1 MSVSLR
7 VSLFTT
13 FLYIVSAFS
22 APISVGNIP
31 MTLQTSV
38 LGSLPRS
45 VQVLNQFRDY
55 DNVYRNPTALAVLEE
70 GAREIILKQESLLL
84 DIVNDGEI
92 QRSGYFSVFYDCFD
106 GYMPTGIN
114 VPTLL
119 DDGRYWD
126 HHVGQAYQVWERPS
140 AHGLNPAWL
149 KYGAVI
155 VDKLARKNG
164 DLTNSVF
171 ERETRVMKK
180 HASKPVKLT
189 LPSPYEIM
197 RTSWHPVFSRDAYP
211 TQEAYLDDIV
221 KHYKPIIQD
230 CERLGV
236 EVIQFDDDRITML
249 LDPRLRQLLNLERE
263 IECYTSSLNQL
274 FPHVR
279 SAASAVHICRAIDH
293 KSIPWREAGFLQRI
307 IERLRCDQFS
317 LAINDTAEDLEAFR
331 HFPPEARLLFGIID
345 SSDYTLETLDAMFRR
360 LKSVTEYVSLEHII
374 LTSSCGFSP
383 YSLSC
388 ASRTLGKCP
397 SVAVVR
403 AGRISLNSASLSPPP
418 VPRSNKA

>member
-1 MSVSLR
+1 
-7 VSLFTT
+7 
-13 FLYIVSAFS
+13 
-22 APISVGNIP
+22 

-55 DNVYRNPTALAVLEE
+55 DNVYRNPTSLAVLEE
-70 GAREIILKQESLLL
+70 EAKEIILKQESLLL

-126 HHVGQAYQVWERPS
+126 HHVGRAYRVWERPS
-140 AHGLNPAWL
+140 AHGANPAWL

-155 VDKLARKNG
+155 VDKLTRKDG
-164 DLTNSVF
+164 DLANSVF
-171 ERETRVMKK
+171 HREARGMNK

-189 LPSPYEIM
+189 VPSPYEIM

-221 KHYKPIIQD
+221 GHYKPIIQD
-230 CERLGV
+230 CENLGID
-236 EVIQFDDDRITML
+236 VIQFDDDRITML

-263 IECYTSSLNQL
+263 IERYTSSLNQL
-274 FPHVR
+274 FSHVR
-279 SAASAVHICRAIDH
+279 SAATAVHICRAIDH
-293 KSIPWREAGFLQRI
+293 KGIPWREAGFL
-307 IERLRCDQFS
+307 ERFIGKLRCDQFS
-317 LAINDTAEDLEAFR
+317 LAINDTAADLETLR
-331 HFPPEARLLFGIID
+331 HFPAEARLLFGIID
-345 SSDYTLETLDAMFRR
+345 SSDYNLETLDTMFRR
-360 LKSVTEYVSLEHII
+360 LKSVTKYVPLEHII
-374 LTSSCGFSP
+374 LTTSCGFSP
-383 YSLSC
+383 YARERTRLPLVWNKLSQLVRF
-388 ASRTLGKCP
+388 A
-397 SVAVVR
+397 AVINESGLSEEAIAR
-403 AGRISLNSASLSPPP
+403 AEKDSTPFREQHEKLLREIGTEG
-418 VPRSNKA
+418 

>member
-1 MSVSLR
+1 
-7 VSLFTT
+7 
-13 FLYIVSAFS
+13 
-22 APISVGNIP
+22 

-45 VQVLNQFRDY
+45 NEVLNQFRDY
-55 DNVYRNPTALAVLEE
+55 DNVFRNPTSLAVLEE
-70 GAREIILKQESLLL
+70 EARGNILKQESLGL
-84 DIVNDGEI
+84 DIVNDGET

-126 HHVGQAYQVWERPS
+126 HHVGQAYRVWERPS

-149 KYGAVI
+149 KYGSVI
-155 VDKLARKNG
+155 VDKLARRDG
-164 DLTNSVF
+164 DLADSVF
-171 ERETRVMKK
+171 EREARVMKK
-180 HASKPVKLT
+180 HATKPVKLT

-211 TQEAYLDDIV
+211 SQEAYLDDIV
-221 KHYKPIIQD
+221 RHYKPIIQD
-230 CERLGV
+230 CEHLGV

-263 IECYTSSLNQL
+263 IERYTNSLNQL
-274 FPHVR
+274 FSHVV
-279 SAASAVHICRAIDH
+279 SAASAVHVCRAIDH
-293 KSIPWREAGFLQRI
+293 KNIPWRETKFLERI
-307 IERLRCDQFS
+307 IEKLDCDQFS
-317 LAINDTAEDLEAFR
+317 IAFNDTAADFDALR

-345 SSDYTLETLDAMFRR
+345 SSDYNLETLDTMFRR

-374 LTSSCGFSP
+374 LTTSCGFSP
-383 YSLSC
+383 YARERTRLPLVWNKLSQ
-388 ASRTLGKCP
+388 LGRFA
-397 SVAVVR
+397 AVVNESGLSEEVIAR
-403 AGRISLNSASLSPPP
+403 AEKDSTPFREQHDKLLREIGTPG
-418 VPRSNKA
+418 